1 MIVLLSNFDVDSS
14 GADEGFNPSS
24 TYSFWNWIL
33 IRNSKTVNWKVHDRV
48 IKNEE

>member
-33 IRNSKTVNWKVHDRV
+33 IRNSKTDNWKVHDWGY
-48 IKNEE
+48 